1 MATYVYKCKKCE
13 KQFEVVQ
20 KMVDDPFKIHNEEAD
35 PDFNNCLGELSKI
48 FSPVGIVW
56 KGSGFYKTDT
66 RGTSSTKASTSKT
79 DSNKSESASSES
91 SKKEDTSKAP
101 SSTNTAKSSESSNKS
116 K

>member
-48 FSPVGIVW
+48 FYPVGIVW

-66 RGTSSTKASTSKT
+66 RGSSSSKPAASKT
-79 DSNKSESASSES
+79 ENSNTETKSNEPVKKADPKNASSSANASKSSENS
-91 SKKEDTSKAP
+91 SKK
-101 SSTNTAKSSESSNKS
+101 
-116 K
+116 

>member
-56 KGSGFYKTDT
+56 KGSGFYKTDA
-66 RGTSSTKASTSKT
+66 RGSSSSKPSSTKAESG
-79 DSNKSESASSES
+79 KSEATSSES
-91 SKKEDTSKAP
+91 SKKQESNKAP
-101 SSTNTAKSSESSNKS
+101 SSKNPEKSSETSKKSN
-116 K
+116 